1 MDNIERFKNI
11 TDYMIKLYEEKNKN
25 YGNSFDKTLDDDG
38 LIVAKIRLSDKLN
51 RFSNIIKNCIGET
64 DESITD
70 TLIDLANYAIMTV
83 MWMDNQ
89 KKCDNG

>member
-38 LIVAKIRLSDKLN
+38 LIIAKIRLSDKLN
-51 RFSNIIKNCIGET
+51 RFSNIIKNGIGET

-70 TLIDLANYAIMTV
+70 TLIDLANYAIMTI
-83 MWMDNQ
+83 MWIN
-89 KKCDNG
+89 KK

>member
-51 RFSNIIKNCIGET
+51 RFSNIIKNGIGET
-64 DESITD
+64 GESITD

-83 MWMDNQ
+83 MWIN
-89 KKCDNG
+89 KK